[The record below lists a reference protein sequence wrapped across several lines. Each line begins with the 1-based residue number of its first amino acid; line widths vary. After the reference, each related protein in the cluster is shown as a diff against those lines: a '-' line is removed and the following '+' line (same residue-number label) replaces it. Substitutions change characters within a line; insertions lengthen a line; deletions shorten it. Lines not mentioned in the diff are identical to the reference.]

1 MPNLAHDLIKG
12 AVLDV
17 CTRSVTAPGHGD
29 ASPKL
34 MAEQIR
40 AVGAQHV
47 VMATDSGQ
55 VDRPP
60 APEGICWYIVQ
71 VLKCGIPAEAIERMT
86 KANPSRLLKA

>member
-40 AVGAQHV
+40 GLWGRS
-47 VMATDSGQ
+47 MWSW
-55 VDRPP
+55 RR
-60 APEGICWYIVQ
+60 
-71 VLKCGIPAEAIERMT
+71 IPARWIGPPLRKVFAGISS
-86 KANPSRLLKA
+86 KY